1 MDVNGHDISVLIVKN
16 GQIIMNQY
24 LSRSTW
30 DTWAISMEQAVKKGD
45 QIWNRRF
52 YTGRLIVIHGI
63 ITCFLNT
70 FILEEYRLN

>member
-30 DTWAISMEQAVKKGD
+30 DIWAISMELAVKKGD

>member
-30 DTWAISMEQAVKKGD
+30 DTWAISMELAVKKGD

-70 FILEEYRLN
+70 FILEGYRLN